1 MAEEEDS
8 NIDKIFNEMMS
19 NNSIEDVNDLNKFS
33 TIKELILM
41 QESLMES
48 VLNVNSLIYSMYTDS
63 EYIISEEVTELV
75 GPLYKISEDFI
86 AEMIELNVVFELSQ
100 HLEDE
105 NDESEEEDYD
115 GETD

>member
-1 MAEEEDS
+1 MAKEEDS

-33 TIKELILM
+33 TIKELIHM

-48 VLNVNSLIYSMYTDS
+48 LLNVNSLIYSMYTDS
-63 EYIISEEVTELV
+63 EYVISEEVTELL

-86 AEMIELNVVFELSQ
+86 AEMIELNVIFELSQ

-105 NDESEEEDYD
+105 DDESEEEDYD

>member
-1 MAEEEDS
+1 MAEEKDS

-19 NNSIEDVNDLNKFS
+19 NNSIEDINALNKFN
-33 TIKELILM
+33 TVKELIHM

-48 VLNVNSLIYSMYTDS
+48 LLNVNSLIYSMYTDS
-63 EYIISEEVTELV
+63 EYVISEEISELLN
-75 GPLYKISEDFI
+75 PLYKISEDFI
-86 AEMIELNVVFELSQ
+86 AEMIEINVVFELSQ

-105 NDESEEEDYD
+105 DYESEEEDD

>member
-48 VLNVNSLIYSMYTDS
+48 LLNVNSLIYSMYTDS
-63 EYIISEEVTELV
+63 EYIISEEVTELL

-105 NDESEEEDYD
+105 DDESEEEDYD

>member
-1 MAEEEDS
+1 MAKEEDS

-19 NNSIEDVNDLNKFS
+19 NNSIEDVNDLNKFD
-33 TIKELILM
+33 TVKDLIHM

-48 VLNVNSLIYSMYTDS
+48 LLNVNSLIYSMYTDS
-63 EYIISEEVTELV
+63 EYVISEEVTELL

-105 NDESEEEDYD
+105 DYESEEDDD
-115 GETD
+115 GEDS

>member
-19 NNSIEDVNDLNKFS
+19 NNSIEDINALNRFN
-33 TIKELILM
+33 TVKELIHM

-48 VLNVNSLIYSMYTDS
+48 LLNVNSLIYSMYTDS
-63 EYIISEEVTELV
+63 EYVISEEISELLN
-75 GPLYKISEDFI
+75 PLYKISEDFI

-105 NDESEEEDYD
+105 DYESEEEDD